1 MEKNRSYLEQFPH
14 SFSIQHKITQET
26 EKKQL
31 HLHEQLELIV
41 AVSDNMSCQYEAGQL
56 KIPAGSILLLDSLSP
71 HYIYKNRQGQPVDR
85 YVLYFSSEYISRLS
99 VPEFNLLRCFYRS
112 HTPVPGLVQPSADEI
127 PTLQLLLED
136 MIKSDTLRRQFSP
149 HSPDAIAYE
158 METRFLLGRF
168 LVQLNQLYSHGE
180 DNGGVSVSS
189 EEVNRVLFIKDHIQ
203 KYYDQPLRVEELAR
217 QFFISKT
224 QLYKAFH
231 SVLGV
236 SVGNYILQIR
246 IIKAK
251 DLLRNSDCSIEMI
264 AEKVGYQN
272 LSAFSRAFKAQ
283 VGISPHAV
291 RKGRARQ

>member
-1 MEKNRSYLEQFPH
+1 MEKSRSYLEQFPH

-26 EKKQL
+26 EKNQL

-41 AVSDNMSCQYEAGQL
+41 AVSDNMSCQYEAGRL
-56 KIPAGSILLLDSLSP
+56 RIPAGSILLLDSLSP
-71 HYIYKNRQGQPVDR
+71 HYIYKSCPGEPADR

-112 HTPVPGLVQPSADEI
+112 HTPIPGLVQPRAGEI
-127 PTLQLLLED
+127 PALRLLLEE
-136 MIKSDTLRRQFSP
+136 MIDSDARRRQLSP
-149 HSPDAIAYE
+149 HSLDAIACE

-168 LVQLNQLYSHGE
+168 LVQLNQLYFHGE
-180 DNGGVSVSS
+180 SRDGASVASD
-189 EEVNRVLFIKDHIQ
+189 EVNRVLFIKDHIQ
-203 KYYDQPLRVEELAR
+203 KYYGQPLRVEDLAR

-224 QLYKAFH
+224 QLYRAFH

-236 SVGNYILQIR
+236 SVGNYILQVR

-251 DLLRNSDCSIEMI
+251 DLLRNSDCSIELI
-264 AEKVGYQN
+264 AERVGYQN

-283 VGISPHAV
+283 VGVSPHAFRKGSV
-291 RKGRARQ
+291 RK